1 LNQTF
6 LRSKAFVKKAGTI
19 IFVSTIF
26 IWFTF
31 KFNFSL
37 QEVPGDQS
45 ILATLGGV
53 ISPIFKPLGWGVWQG
68 AVATITGLVA
78 KENVIGTFGIL
89 YGPLGS
95 VSDNGKEVWALL
107 HADFTPVAAYSFLV
121 FNLLCAPCFAAI
133 GAIRREMGTVKWTLT
148 AIGYQCGLAY
158 LVSFVTYQ
166 LGHVLFEGGSLGFQ
180 TFLSLIVLAYLIYQ
194 IVRKPK
200 QTIIELT
207 NVVPSMKEG

>member
-1 LNQTF
+1 
-6 LRSKAFVKKAGTI
+6 
-19 IFVSTIF
+19 
-26 IWFTF
+26 
-31 KFNFSL
+31 
-37 QEVPGDQS
+37 
-45 ILATLGGV
+45 
-53 ISPIFKPLGWGVWQG
+53 
-68 AVATITGLVA
+68 LVA

-89 YGPLGS
+89 YGHLGS
-95 VSDNGKEVWALL
+95 VSDNGKEVWSLL